1 MASNEKSPR
10 PKLISLMN
18 SLKLKGDNNIN
29 MNSM

>member
-10 PKLISLMN
+10 PKLISLN